1 MNVPAVYAAVA
12 AVQAE
17 LAKEGISK
25 SRRNQQQGFNFR
37 GIDDVYAAVAHLLPT
52 HGLTMFPR
60 MISRE
65 TDTRQTAKG
74 GNLYFVTVEAEFDFV
89 AVADGSKHTA
99 RTFGEASDSG
109 DKATNKAMSAA
120 QKYAVL
126 MTFTVPTEGDNDA
139 DAHTPEPTVQRQMV
153 QPAAFLDRWERMLAL
168 ADNRDALAKLWEE
181 TKQERA
187 DVKAQDAAASA
198 AVVDKF
204 KARSAAV
211 QANAPAAN
219 DTPTNHQTIISAG

>member
-1 MNVPAVYAAVA
+1 MTAPAVYTAIAAVHA
-12 AVQAE
+12 A
-17 LAKEGISK
+17 LAKQGISK
-25 SRRNQQQGFNFR
+25 DRRNAQQGFAFR
-37 GIDDVYAAVAHLLPT
+37 GIDDVYAAVAPLLPL
-52 HGLTMFPR
+52 HGLNIIPR
-60 MISRE
+60 MIARE
-65 TDTRQTAKG
+65 CDIRATKSG
-74 GNLYFVTVEAEFDFV
+74 GTMSFVTVEAEFDLV

-120 QKYAVL
+120 QKYAVI

-139 DAHTPEPTVQRQMV
+139 DAYTPEPTVQRQMV